1 MRSLTPTTVQVASVA
16 ASSPGQRG
24 AALGIDP
31 ESGNVYAAVERIE
44 EGELHVEIVRLEGLE
59 DGGAFAEVVASFS
72 SPVLAPFA
80 LPEGAPQTLSVQ
92 YFADDR
98 SVIVLLAG
106 GDIAVLQLDNPEV
119 GMMVDVVGSIDS
131 GIKAAAWS
139 PDDEQLVLVTGEDN
153 LVCMTRT
160 FDTIYERPLRS
171 DDFGEDKFINVGWGS
186 EGTQFHGSLGKKALL
201 AAQESAKVPKPQAF
215 AHPTDDGLPRIT
227 FKGDAS
233 FFAVSSLDPYPSG
246 GARRQVRVYS
256 RDAAS
261 GFEPRLSATSEAL
274 AGLEGPIAWRP
285 VGNVIASLVR
295 YGYEGGGEGRPG
307 RWDVAM
313 LERNGLRHGGFEL
326 REAKKSWESGHVVDM
341 AWNAESDVLAVW
353 LRREEGDVVQL
364 WTMKNYHYYLKQ
376 EIVGARRFVAVRW
389 HPEVP
394 MALYLIDE
402 DSVQVR
408 SFVWDTYAA
417 RLPIPEDT
425 ATVAVVDGDRLLVTP
440 FRTQNTPPPMSS
452 YQLSLSA
459 QAMHVSM
466 SPSEDAL
473 AVLTTTGMVQIWDLN
488 TSLPEAGASRLRAG
502 GTVSGSKLRWERNLA
517 PAGDFVPKQVALGG
531 DGKVTALF
539 WGNGPDG
546 VVLRTA
552 DANEDSASV
561 LHDTDWVRWEREAG
575 FLVVDR
581 HGILRSVDE
590 AQGVLVTLCRP
601 TALQISAETRLVFA
615 LSDSGRLHAGSLSGR
630 ESELLASGVTS
641 FTLTP
646 DFCIYTTTQ
655 RSYYVPLFSVAA
667 ILAGENLETIK
678 EREWDERRIER
689 GALTV
694 AACPSNMALVLQMPR
709 GNLET
714 VYPRPLVLAVVRR
727 DILAGEYRSAFLTC
741 RKHRLDL
748 NILYDLAPQRMMDA
762 LPSFFEQIPEPDYLN
777 LFVSQLNSDDSS
789 VVLYKDLKRDVGRAS
804 VPATKVN
811 DVCDALRVLVEEDT
825 VKYVET
831 ILTTHLCKQPPD
843 YEAGLRVLLHVQKEH
858 PEIAQE
864 AIKYIIF
871 LSNVNQLFDVAL
883 GMYDFQLVLMVA
895 QYSQKDPKEYLP
907 FLRELRALD
916 THEQRF
922 RIDDHLGRRESALR
936 NLHAGGPSRFD
947 DAASYLS
954 RYELWDEAFNL
965 YADTEEL
972 NTVRDLY
979 GDYLYD
985 RRDFHDAA
993 ISYTLG
999 GRREKAL
1006 KAYEKAH
1013 AWREVFT
1020 LARELDTPPDVI
1032 ASMVERISD
1041 YLSSRGRHAEA
1052 GQVLVD
1058 YAEDVDAA
1066 VDVLSRGGEF
1076 AEAYRLASR
1085 HARPDLVDDFI
1096 TPALEEAE
1104 ETLTETFDEMD
1115 EQLNKELRRLDD
1127 LRHIRR
1133 TDPDAFYLV
1142 ENDVELENVD
1152 VATNATT
1159 VATAF
1164 TRYTVAPTTVF
1175 SQSTRMTGQTARSKN
1190 RPSKRR
1196 QAGRKG
1202 TVDEYDYLVAS
1213 IGRLVKRV
1221 DDKSAEALSLLRP
1234 LATSPHR
1241 DLASHLQKTVVTLR
1255 DKLARALDNA
1265 WSDRETILDGVES
1278 SGGMGLG
1285 GDVTAARALERPVM
1299 APWKGLSRLV

>member
-16 ASSPGQRG
+16 ASSPGRRG
-24 AALGIDP
+24 AAIAVDP

-44 EGELHVEIVRLEGLE
+44 EGEVHVEIVSLKGLE
-59 DGGAFAEVVASFS
+59 DGGAFADVVASFS
-72 SPVLAPFA
+72 SPVLAPFKWD
-80 LPEGAPQTLSVQ
+80 GPQTLSLQ

-106 GDIAVLQLDNPEV
+106 GDIAVIQLEDPAV
-119 GMMVDVVGSIDS
+119 GVLAEVVGSVDS

-153 LVCMTRT
+153 LVCMTRS
-160 FDTIYERPLRS
+160 FDTIYEGPLRS
-171 DDFGEDKFINVGWGS
+171 DDFGEDKLINVGWGS

-201 AAQESAKVPKPQAF
+201 AAQESSKAPKPKAF
-215 AHPTDDGLPRIT
+215 SHPTDDGLPRIT

-233 FFAVSSLDPYPSG
+233 YLAVSSLDPYPSG

-261 GFEPRLSATSEAL
+261 GFAPRLSATSEAL
-274 AGLEGPIAWRP
+274 AGLEAPVAWRP
-285 VGNVIASLVR
+285 VGNVIAGLVR
-295 YGYEGGGEGRPG
+295 YGYEGGGEGRKG

-326 REAKKSWESGHVVDM
+326 REAESSWEGAHVVDM
-341 AWNAESDVLAVW
+341 MWNAESDVLAIW
-353 LRREEGDVVQL
+353 LRRSEADVVQL

-376 EIVGARRFVAVRW
+376 EIPSPRRFVAVRW
-389 HPEVP
+389 HPEAP
-394 MALYLIDE
+394 MSLYLIGE
-402 DSVQVR
+402 HHVQVR
-408 SFVWDTYAA
+408 SFVWDTYTA
-417 RLPIPEDT
+417 RLSMPEDT
-425 ATVAVVDGDRLLVTP
+425 ATVAVVDGDRLLITP

-452 YQLSLSA
+452 YTLSLPT
-459 QAMHVSM
+459 QVVHVSM

-473 AVLTTTGMVQIWDLN
+473 AVLMTSGVVQVWDLA

-502 GTVSGSKLRWERNLA
+502 GKVSAPKLRWERSLA
-517 PAGDFVPKQVALGG
+517 PDGEFAPKQVALGG
-531 DGKVTALF
+531 DGTVAALF

-546 VVLRTA
+546 AVLRTA
-552 DANEDSASV
+552 DANEAGMSV
-561 LHDTDWVRWEREAG
+561 LHDTDWVLWDREAG
-575 FLVVDR
+575 FVVVDR
-581 HGILRSVDE
+581 DGILRSVDE
-590 AQGVLVTLCRP
+590 AQGVHVTLCRP
-601 TALQISAETRLVFA
+601 AALAISAETRLVFA
-615 LSDSGRLHAGSLSGR
+615 LSDSGRLHAGSLAQRDSV
-630 ESELLASGVTS
+630 LLASGVTS

-646 DFCIYTTTQ
+646 DFCIFTTTQ
-655 RSYYVPLFSVAA
+655 RSYYAPLFAVEAV
-667 ILAGENLETIK
+667 LAGESLESVK
-678 EREWDERRIER
+678 EREWDERRVER
-689 GALTV
+689 GALVV

-727 DILAGEYRSAFLTC
+727 DILAGAYRSAFLTC

-748 NILYDLAPQRMMDA
+748 NILYDLDPQRLMDA
-762 LPSFFEQIPEPDYLN
+762 LPQFVEQIPEPEFLN
-777 LFVSQLNSDDSS
+777 LFVSQLNSDDTSI
-789 VVLYKDLKRDVGRAS
+789 VLYKDLKRDAGRAP
-804 VPATKVN
+804 VPTTKVN
-811 DVCDALRVLVEEDT
+811 DVCDALRVLVESDT

-831 ILTTHLCKQPPD
+831 ILTTHVCKQPPD

-916 THEQRF
+916 KHEQRF

-936 NLHAGGPSRFD
+936 NLHAAGSSRFD

-954 RYELWDEAFNL
+954 RYELWDEAFRL
-965 YADTEEL
+965 YNAEEL
-972 NTVRDLY
+972 RTVQDLY

-985 RRDFHDAA
+985 RREFHDAA
-993 ISYTLG
+993 ISYALG
-999 GRREKAL
+999 GKREKAL

-1013 AWREVFT
+1013 AWRELFT
-1020 LARELDTPPDVI
+1020 LARELDTPPDAI
-1032 ASMVERISD
+1032 ASMVERVSD
-1041 YLSSRGRHAEA
+1041 YLASRGRHAEA
-1052 GQVLVD
+1052 GQVLID
-1058 YAEDVDAA
+1058 YAEDVDGA
-1066 VDVLSRGGEF
+1066 VEVLCRGAEF
-1076 AEAYRLASR
+1076 AEAYRHASR
-1085 HARPDLVDDFI
+1085 HARPDLVDDVI
-1096 TPALEEAE
+1096 TPALEEAQE
-1104 ETLTETFDEMD
+1104 ALVETLEEMD
-1115 EQLNKELRRLDD
+1115 EQLDKELRRLDE
-1127 LRHIRR
+1127 LRNIRR
-1133 TDPDAFYLV
+1133 TDPDEFYLV

-1164 TRYTVAPTTVF
+1164 TRYTVAPTTAF
-1175 SQSTRMTGQTARSKN
+1175 SQSTRMTGQTTRSKN
-1190 RPSKRR
+1190 RPSKKR

-1221 DDKSAEALSLLRP
+1221 DDKSGEALSLLRP

-1241 DLASHLQKTVVTLR
+1241 DLASALQNTVVTLR
-1255 DKLARALDNA
+1255 AKLARALDNA
-1265 WSDRETILDGVES
+1265 WSDRETILEGVET
-1278 SGGMGLG
+1278 SGGNGLG
-1285 GDVTAARALERPVM
+1285 GNATAARALERPIV
-1299 APWKGLSRLV
+1299 APWKGLARLV